1 MNQTFELGDTLE
13 FLLFDDPEL
22 KGIGEFR
29 GFYDNDFVSISLTKT
44 LIPYP
49 KGQTILVRESEIVS
63 HNQKVIEIK
72 YLVCTNLVCI

>member
-1 MNQTFELGDTLE
+1 MKQTFEPNDIIE

-29 GFYDNDFVSISLTKT
+29 GFYDDDFVSISLTKT

-49 KGQTILVRESEIVS
+49 KGQTILVKESEIVS
-63 HNQKVIEIK
+63 HTKK
-72 YLVCTNLVCI
+72 

>member
-1 MNQTFELGDTLE
+1 MKQTFELGDTLE

-29 GFYDNDFVSISLTKT
+29 GFYDDDFVSVCLTNT

-63 HNQKVIEIK
+63 HTKK
-72 YLVCTNLVCI
+72 

>member
-29 GFYDNDFVSISLTKT
+29 GFDDDDFVSVSLTKT

-49 KGQTILVRESEIVS
+49 KGQTILVRESEIVN
-63 HNQKVIEIK
+63 HIK
-72 YLVCTNLVCI
+72 K